1 MKPCYFTDTHISVS
15 ATTQLR
21 LKGLDVVRCEEVAL
35 AEASDETLLTYAADE
50 NRVLISCDRDFI
62 DLHFQW
68 LADERHHAG
77 IIYLHPDR
85 HCKHIGEIVR
95 IVVYWHSVAEVAE
108 DLYNEIWKGDDA
120 Q

>member
-1 MKPCYFTDTHISVS
+1 MKPRYFTDTHVNAA
-15 ATTQLR
+15 ATRQLR
-21 LKGLDVVRCEEVAL
+21 LRGLDVVRCEEVDL
-35 AEASDETLLTYAADE
+35 AEASDDTLLIYAAD
-50 NRVLISCDRDFI
+50 NGRVMISCDRDFI

-68 LADERHHAG
+68 LADERNHAG

-95 IVVYWHSVAEVAE
+95 IVMYWYSAADIAE
-108 DLYNEIWKGDDA
+108 DLYNDVWEGDDA